1 MDDAN
6 NQLLLKRTINVK
18 AVVTPRWKEE
28 AQQQL
33 QDQINGMDNQLQQLD
48 MQGQQAISEM
58 QKQSAEP
65 DGPQVKQQMENIQAQ
80 VNQKKNEILTQ
91 KNKTLQQLQQVQMLE
106 MDQEVNQGQLESF
119 FNLNKGDNLIQKMQ
133 VEVLIKDGVVED
145 IRGGI

>member
-6 NQLLLKRTINVK
+6 NSLLLKRTINVK

-33 QDQINGMDNQLQQLD
+33 QDQINQMDNQLQQLD
-48 MQGQQAISEM
+48 MQAQQMISEM

-65 DGPQVKQQMENIQAQ
+65 DGPQVKQQMENIQTQ

-119 FNLNKGDNLIQKMQ
+119 FNLNKGDNLVQKMQ

-145 IRGGI
+145 IRGGV

>member
-33 QDQINGMDNQLQQLD
+33 QDQINQMDGQLQQLD
-48 MQGQQAISEM
+48 MQAQQMISEM

-65 DGPQVKQQMENIQAQ
+65 DGPQVKQQIENIQTQ

-145 IRGGI
+145 IRGSI

>member
-18 AVVTPRWKEE
+18 AIVTPRWKEE

-48 MQGQQAISEM
+48 MQAQQMVSEL

-65 DGPQVKQQMENIQAQ
+65 DGPQVKQQMDNIQTQ

-106 MDQEVNQGQLESF
+106 MDQEVNQGQLDSF

-145 IRGGI
+145 IRGAI